1 MRIRSTFLVF
11 CAVAACAFSASSFA
25 QANRDVAIAA
35 LRTAAN
41 SGNVDAQ
48 VALAGMLDAD
58 PKIRDDEALGWYEQA
73 ARRGSRV
80 AQQRYLEMQSRPS
93 APLAVPRGAF
103 VIRLPKAALGE
114 DGPLPDIPPG
124 YHCHPLGNQQMW
136 CHGGTDRTP

>member
-1 MRIRSTFLVF
+1 MRVRSTFLVF
-11 CAVAACAFSASSFA
+11 SVIAACAFSASSFA
-25 QANRDVAIAA
+25 QVDRDGAIAA

-48 VALAGMLDAD
+48 VALAGLLDSD
-58 PKIRDDEALGWYEQA
+58 PRFRDDEALEWYEKA

-80 AQQRYLEMQSRPS
+80 AQQRYVEMQSRPS

-103 VIRLPKAALGE
+103 IIRLPKASLGE

-124 YHCHPLGNQQMW
+124 YHCHALGGERMW